1 MDNLTIDDFLE
12 LQIDEG
18 RKFLDNNIFPL
29 QNKYDDMLK
38 DFEKYGKLL
47 LKSNKSNNYGPVIK
61 FINSANFIERFG
73 THKENS
79 CPNIENNN
87 DKKNETADSL
97 LVKVKKEKLSISSN
111 ASVQSI
117 RDDADTMP
125 APKMPPPKTRRVKKE
140 KASLAK
146 KVKQEIIPQEDISEG
161 TKRVTRSK
169 VDRTSDVILENPVV
183 PVIDLSDSVDKI
195 EELPIRSTR
204 TRTKKKAESTSVEN
218 TKTKNASDTKENT
231 ELSEPP
237 VRTTRTK
244 RKRSKSNSTT
254 DEPLHKDASCIGA
267 GNEAITNISAH
278 TEYEDAVSQFENRPN
293 ATFIVSM
300 ESDSNEE
307 QIKLGGQMNE
317 TVVIDPSKNQ
327 EIAMSNTNDL
337 ITDDESIEE
346 QETAIVKQQ
355 KIKKDNSYENSPV
368 KKKVEVFENLQKNKN
383 ITTSKLNAS
392 NILRELEGNKGN
404 VKEKAKGFFAK
415 NSIGVTK
422 TNPSSASKIGK
433 YIGHKNSMLNSSVSV
448 NKSTTPQ
455 SCHTLKERELR
466 QAMTEERK
474 KKYEEKVKRVLQHQ
488 KETMEK
494 EKEKAL
500 ELQRIKEER
509 YKMVLQQKEEK
520 QRLLKEENERK
531 RQLAKQ
537 RAEEKRKE
545 EEALRI
551 AAQEKKEQKRKIE
564 GDIPKKF
571 GEMIP
576 IYMHQPTP
584 PLPCYDCYDSDDERY
599 TERKNIPVWASK
611 TNVRKWDYIQM
622 GIGHKIKNTMFC
634 CHSQNIDL
642 KEVFQRIDPKKLK
655 RTSSANWEK
664 PPRFTLLPATSETD

>member
-1 MDNLTIDDFLE
+1 
-12 LQIDEG
+12 
-18 RKFLDNNIFPL
+18 
-29 QNKYDDMLK
+29 Y
-38 DFEKYGKLL
+38 
-47 LKSNKSNNYGPVIK
+47 
-61 FINSANFIERFG
+61 
-73 THKENS
+73 
-79 CPNIENNN
+79 
-87 DKKNETADSL
+87 
-97 LVKVKKEKLSISSN
+97 
-111 ASVQSI
+111 
-117 RDDADTMP
+117 
-125 APKMPPPKTRRVKKE
+125 
-140 KASLAK
+140 
-146 KVKQEIIPQEDISEG
+146 IPQEDISEG

-195 EELPIRSTR
+195 EELPTRSTR
-204 TRTKKKAESTSVEN
+204 TRTKKKAESASVEN
-218 TKTKNASDTKENT
+218 TKTKNASDTKEDT

-254 DEPLHKDASCIGA
+254 DEPLHKDESCIGA
-267 GNEAITNISAH
+267 GNETITNISAH
-278 TEYEDAVSQFENRPN
+278 TEYEDTVSQFENRPN

-300 ESDSNEE
+300 EGDSNEE
-307 QIKLGGQMNE
+307 QIKLGGHMNE

-404 VKEKAKGFFAK
+404 VKEKAKGFFAQ

-422 TNPSSASKIGK
+422 TNPPSAS
-433 YIGHKNSMLNSSVSV
+433 
-448 NKSTTPQ
+448 
-455 SCHTLKERELR
+455 ELR
-466 QAMTEERK
+466 QAMNEERK

-494 EKEKAL
+494 EKEKVL

-571 GEMIP
+571 GKMIP

-634 CHSQNIDL
+634 CHSQNVDL
-642 KEVFQRIDPKKLK
+642 KEVFQRIDPKNL
-655 RTSSANWEK
+655 SV
-664 PPRFTLLPATSETD
+664 L